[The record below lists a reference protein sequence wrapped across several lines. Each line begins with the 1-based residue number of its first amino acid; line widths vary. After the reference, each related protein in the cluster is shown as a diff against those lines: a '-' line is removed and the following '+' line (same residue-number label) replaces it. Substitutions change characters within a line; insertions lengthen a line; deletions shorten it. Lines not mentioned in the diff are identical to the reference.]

1 MNSAQLASKTVYV
14 HMDGHRC
21 QTQQISIYSNVSA
34 VIQVKLKCLSTI
46 DLLLCPLAE
55 VQNNQYPIGV
65 EVWLFRCLIC
75 VFADAVS
82 NVKAGNTL
90 ARQLSLQKFP
100 VAATMPE
107 AVFLSCGHCTISVCG
122 CVLY

>member
-1 MNSAQLASKTVYV
+1 M
-14 HMDGHRC
+14 
-21 QTQQISIYSNVSA
+21 I
-34 VIQVKLKCLSTI
+34 
-46 DLLLCPLAE
+46 LCPLAE
-55 VQNNQYPIGV
+55 VHNNQYPIGV

-75 VFADAVS
+75 VFADPVS

-107 AVFLSCGHCTISVCG
+107 AVFLSLHYKCVGVYSIDLKLKGLVC
-122 CVLY
+122 LKD